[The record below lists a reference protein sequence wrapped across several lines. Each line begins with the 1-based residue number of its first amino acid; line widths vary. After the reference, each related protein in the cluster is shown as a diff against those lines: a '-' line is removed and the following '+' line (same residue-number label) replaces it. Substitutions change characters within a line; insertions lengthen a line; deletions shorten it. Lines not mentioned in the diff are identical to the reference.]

1 MTMQLPAP
9 VQYVPYQC
17 VGDQP
22 NIIVDGAPLASTV
35 LNLSHWPVNRT
46 PAAVRRD
53 SSTAT
58 VFAYLDMAELHQNV
72 PIVSNNHF
80 DEDGLCSM
88 FALCQPSVALDHR
101 ALLIGCGM
109 AGDFGVYEDA
119 DALRLCFILEAF
131 GDPGVSPL
139 PAETFA
145 GCEQQR
151 VESLYRTMLE
161 RLPLLLGDVNA
172 YEALWGA
179 QFEHVEESA
188 ELIARGA
195 ITIAEY
201 ADVDLAVVSI
211 PDDQPLRTVRRYFE
225 PEQAAVHPFAIH
237 NATTCNRILRVT
249 GARYEL
255 QYRYESWLQLVSH
268 RPALRVAL
276 DGLAARLNAIEGAS
290 GTWRCESVTEIV
302 PRLYLEGVEAS
313 SIELGRFVDEVC
325 SYLATA
331 PVAWDPYHWEGG

>member
-1 MTMQLPAP
+1 MQLPAP

>member
-1 MTMQLPAP
+1 MQLPAP

-290 GTWRCESVTEIV
+290 GTWRCESATEIV

>member
-1 MTMQLPAP
+1 MQLPAP

-302 PRLYLEGVEAS
+302 PRLYLEGVGAS